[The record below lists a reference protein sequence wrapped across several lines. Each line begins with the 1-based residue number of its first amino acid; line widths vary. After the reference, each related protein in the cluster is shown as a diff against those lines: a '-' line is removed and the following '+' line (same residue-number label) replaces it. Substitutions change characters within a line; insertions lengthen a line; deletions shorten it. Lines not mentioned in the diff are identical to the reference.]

1 MTAALLLSVLWGLLC
16 GLCGATYSV
25 ALPLNGFPAAW
36 WFNWLDRWYYSRSL
50 VKSSVGAIPG
60 GCEKCFSGQ
69 LALWS
74 SSVVVPWSLDA
85 LSIAVHASAASCAIL
100 SASAIG
106 AAYRWMNNRI

>member
-16 GLCGATYSV
+16 GLCGATYAV

-36 WFNWLDRWYYSRSL
+36 WFNWLDRWYNSRSL
-50 VKSSVGAIPG
+50 VKSSVGAILG

-74 SSVVVPWSLDA
+74 SSVIIPWSLDA
-85 LSIAVHASAASCAIL
+85 MSIAVHASAASCAIL
-100 SASAIG
+100 SASATG

>member
-1 MTAALLLSVLWGLLC
+1 MTASLLLAILWGVIC
-16 GLCGATYSV
+16 GLCGATYAV

-36 WFNWLDRWYYSRSL
+36 WFNWLDRWYNSESA
-50 VKSSVGAIPG
+50 VKSSIGAILG

-74 SSVVVPWSLDA
+74 SSAVVPWSLDT
-85 LSIAVHASAASCAIL
+85 LSIAVHIVAASCAIL

>member
-1 MTAALLLSVLWGLLC
+1 MTASLLLAILWGVIC
-16 GLCGATYSV
+16 GLCGATYAV

-36 WFNWLDRWYYSRSL
+36 WFNWLDRWYNGASGL
-50 VKSSVGAIPG
+50 KSGLAAVLGA
-60 GCEKCFSGQ
+60 CEKCFSGQ

-74 SSVVVPWSLDA
+74 SSVIIPWSLDA
-85 LSIAVHASAASCAIL
+85 MSIAVHASAASCAIL

>member
-1 MTAALLLSVLWGLLC
+1 MTAVLLLSVLWGLLC
-16 GLCGATYSV
+16 GLCGATYAV
-25 ALPLNGFPAAW
+25 ALPLYGFPASW
-36 WFNWLDRWYYSRSL
+36 WFNWIDRWYNSESA
-50 VKSSVGAIPG
+50 VKSSIGAILG

-74 SSVVVPWSLDA
+74 SSAVVPWSLDT
-85 LSIAVHASAASCAIL
+85 LSIAVHIVAASCAIL

>member
-36 WFNWLDRWYYSRSL
+36 WFNWLDRWYNGASGL
-50 VKSSVGAIPG
+50 KSGLAAVLGA
-60 GCEKCFSGQ
+60 CEKCFSGQ

-74 SSVVVPWSLDA
+74 SSVVVPWSFDA
-85 LSIAVHASAASCAIL
+85 LSIAVHAAAASCAIL
-100 SASAIG
+100 SATAIG